1 VIQEVDRKL
10 IHRALDGDDQAFDE
24 LMQRYHQSV
33 YNLVYR
39 MIESPQEAE
48 DIVQETFIKAFNAL
62 ASFNEEYAFSTW
74 LFKIATNHCIDTLRK
89 RKLRTFSL
97 DTPIQTKDGA
107 VSRDYADESYSPERS
122 TISNEHTSMILDA
135 VEDLPEKYR
144 VVINMRHHEDRS
156 YEEISEILDIP
167 IGTVK
172 ARIFRAR
179 ELLKKILK
187 DKGYVHQYRQGG
199 RTDQAED

>member
-1 VIQEVDRKL
+1 MIQEVDRLL
-10 IHRALDGDDQAFDE
+10 IHRVLDGDDQAFED
-24 LMQRYHQSV
+24 LMQRYRQSV

-48 DIVQETFIKAFNAL
+48 DIVQETFIKAYNAL
-62 ASFNEEYAFSTW
+62 FSFNEEYAFSTW

-89 RKLRTFSL
+89 KKLRTYSL

-107 VSRDYADESYSPERS
+107 VSRDYADESYSPEKS
-122 TISNEHTSMILDA
+122 TITSEHTSIILDA
-135 VEDLPEKYR
+135 VDDLPEKYR
-144 VVINMRHHEDRS
+144 TVINMRHRDDKS
-156 YEEISEILDIP
+156 YEEISEFLNIP

-179 ELLKKILK
+179 EILKRILK
-187 DKGYVHQYRQGG
+187 DKGYVHPIRQGSG
-199 RTDQAED
+199 R

>member
-1 VIQEVDRKL
+1 VIQEIDRTL
-10 IHRALDGDDQAFDE
+10 IHQVLEGDEQSFDE
-24 LMQRYHQSV
+24 LMQRYRQSV

-39 MIESPQEAE
+39 MIEDPQEAE

-62 ASFNEEYAFSTW
+62 STFNEEFAFSTW

-89 RKLRTFSL
+89 KKLRTFSL
-97 DTPIQTKDGA
+97 DSPIRTKEGD

-122 TISNEHTSMILDA
+122 TISSEHTHIILEA
-135 VEDLPEKYR
+135 VDDLPEKYR
-144 VVINMRHHEDRS
+144 TVINMRHREDRS
-156 YEEISEILDIP
+156 YEEISELLKIP

-187 DKGYVHQYRQGG
+187 ERGFVHSYREKPGK
-199 RTDQAED
+199 